1 MDWERI
7 RDKLST
13 NDHIL
18 ITSFNEWYEGTAI
31 EPSKKDGTSLI
42 AANRK
47 AADAIK
53 RKSCN

>member
-31 EPSKKDGTSLI
+31 EPSKNSGNSLI
-42 AANRK
+42 SVNRK

-53 RKSCN
+53 RKFCN